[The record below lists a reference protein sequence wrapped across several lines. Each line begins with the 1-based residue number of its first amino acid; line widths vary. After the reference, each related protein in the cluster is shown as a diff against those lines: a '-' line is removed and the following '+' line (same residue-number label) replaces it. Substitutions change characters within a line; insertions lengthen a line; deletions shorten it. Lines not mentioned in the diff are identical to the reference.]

1 MPTIGASS
9 IEAFPLALGGNTF
22 GWTSDSA
29 TSYRVLDAFVAGG
42 GNVIDTAD
50 AYSAW
55 APGNQGG
62 ESESI
67 IGAWQAE
74 RRNRARV
81 VIATKVSQH
90 PQFRGLSAA
99 NIAAAAD
106 ASLARLRTDAID
118 LYYAH
123 FDDAATPLEETVLA
137 FAALVRAGKV
147 RHVGVS
153 NYSAARIREWIAIA
167 TRHGVA
173 LPIAL
178 QPHYNLVFRQPYE
191 RELAPLATAHGFGV
205 FPYFALASGFLTGK
219 YRTQAD
225 LAGKARERQAG
236 RYVSVAG
243 LAVVDAV
250 GRVAAAR
257 GASHATVALAWLLA
271 KPGITAPLASAR
283 TPEQLDE
290 LFAATRLRLAADEV
304 AILDKVSAR
313 VEEEAEQSAR

>member
-9 IEAFPLALGGNTF
+9 LMAFPLALGGNTF
-22 GWTSDSA
+22 GWTSDRA
-29 TSYRVLDAFVAGG
+29 TSFRVLDAFVAGG
-42 GNVIDTAD
+42 GNLIDTAD

-55 APGNQGG
+55 APGNHGG
-62 ESESI
+62 ESETI
-67 IGAWQAE
+67 IGAWLAE
-74 RRNRARV
+74 RMNRARV
-81 VIATKVSQH
+81 IIATKVSQH
-90 PQFRGLSAA
+90 PQFRGLGAA

-106 ASLARLRTDAID
+106 ASLVRLCTDTID

-137 FAALVRAGKV
+137 FAALVRVGKV
-147 RHVGVS
+147 RHVGIS

-167 TRHGVA
+167 TRHGLD

-191 RELAPLATAHGFGV
+191 RDLAPLAAAHGFGV

-219 YRTQAD
+219 YRTQGD
-225 LAGKARERQAG
+225 LAGAARERQAG
-236 RYVSVAG
+236 RYFSPAG

-250 GRVAAAR
+250 GKVAAAR
-257 GASHATVALAWLLA
+257 GVSHATVALAWLLA

-283 TPEQLDE
+283 TPEQLVE
-290 LFAATRLRLAADEV
+290 LFAATRLELGAAEV
-304 AILDKVSAR
+304 AALDAVSGLIP
-313 VEEEAEQSAR
+313 EAAKQGA